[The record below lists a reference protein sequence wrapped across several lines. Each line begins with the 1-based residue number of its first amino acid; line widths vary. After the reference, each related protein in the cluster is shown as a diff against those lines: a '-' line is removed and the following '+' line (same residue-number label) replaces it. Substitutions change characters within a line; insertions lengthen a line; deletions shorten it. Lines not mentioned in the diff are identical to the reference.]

1 MQLTVLT
8 ADDRTYFIEID
19 PAMELGDVL
28 ALLGAEADQDPETI
42 GLVFNGTVMD
52 DRRKSLRDY
61 GMTGNEEAV
70 QIVDLNAMAGPS
82 RPAGSSLSP
91 SSNGMANDIERM
103 RLSMLGDP
111 NLMAQISRAR
121 PELAQA
127 IRSNPSHFAE
137 LMQREFADR
146 NRFKSEK
153 NRQVDALNADPYD
166 VEAQKKIEEAIRQQ
180 AVLENMEHAMEYSPE
195 SFGNVTML
203 YIDVEVNGTKVKAF
217 VDSGAQST
225 IISPSCAEKCGIM
238 RLVDKRFAGVARG
251 VGTAKILGRIH
262 SAQIR
267 LNDLFLPVGF
277 SVMEGRDV
285 DLLFG
290 LDMLKRHQACIDLE
304 KNCLRIQGREIPFL
318 AEHELP
324 SFARGAAELASELEE
339 ASVKRGATGV
349 APTVPHDV
357 VTPGLAH
364 AVAAGG
370 QSGTSFPGT
379 GQAVGG
385 AAPVAAGSTT
395 TTTMGESH
403 LSSPFPETD
412 IQAIVNLGVS
422 REQAIQTLTAAGGN
436 VDMAASLLF

>member
-8 ADDRTYFIEID
+8 SDERTYFIEID
-19 PAMELGDVL
+19 PTMELGDVL

-42 GLVFNGTVMD
+42 SLVFNGTVMD
-52 DRRKSLRDY
+52 DRGKTLKDY

-70 QIVDLNAMAGPS
+70 QMVNLNAMAGPS
-82 RPAGSSLSP
+82 RPAQPSSSSSSSP

-111 NLMAQISRAR
+111 NLMAQITRAR
-121 PELAQA
+121 PDFAQA
-127 IRSNPSHFAE
+127 IRNNPTHFAQ
-137 LMQREFADR
+137 LMQREFSDR
-146 NRFKSEK
+146 K
-153 NRQVDALNADPYD
+153 NQQVDALNADPYD

-267 LNDLFLPVGF
+267 LNNDLFLPVGF

-318 AEHELP
+318 AEHQLP
-324 SFARGAAELASELEE
+324 AFARGAEELAEELEQ
-339 ASVKRGATGV
+339 ASVKAGAKGV
-349 APTVPHDV
+349 APTVPHEV
-357 VTPGLAH
+357 VTPGLVN
-364 AVAAGG
+364 AVKGGLQAGA
-370 QSGTSFPGT
+370 SFPGSGHALGLGSGTAATVT
-379 GQAVGG
+379 G
-385 AAPVAAGSTT
+385 GS
-395 TTTMGESH
+395 H
-403 LSSPFPETD
+403 ASSPFPESD

-436 VDMAASLLF
+436 GKSPALSSPSSLLE

>member
-1 MQLTVLT
+1 MVN
-8 ADDRTYFIEID
+8 
-19 PAMELGDVL
+19 MNV
-28 ALLGAEADQDPETI
+28 
-42 GLVFNGTVMD
+42 
-52 DRRKSLRDY
+52 
-61 GMTGNEEAV
+61 
-70 QIVDLNAMAGPS
+70 MAGPS
-82 RPAGSSLSP
+82 RPTDP
-91 SSNGMANDIERM
+91 TTNPMANDIERM

-111 NLMAQISRAR
+111 NLMAQIARAR

-127 IRSNPSHFAE
+127 IRSNPSQFAT

-146 NRFKSEK
+146 NRLESEK
-153 NRQVDALNADPYD
+153 NRQVDLLNADPYD

-225 IISPSCAEKCGIM
+225 IISPDCAEKCGIM

-251 VGTAKILGRIH
+251 VGTAQILGRIH

-277 SVMEGRDV
+277 SVLEGRDV

-318 AEHELP
+318 PEHELP
-324 SFARGAAELASELEE
+324 SKARGVEELAQELEA
-339 ASVKRGATGV
+339 ASVRAGAKGV
-349 APTVPHDV
+349 APTTPHPVVPSDSSIQS
-357 VTPGLAH
+357 
-364 AVAAGG
+364 VAG
-370 QSGTSFPGT
+370 QAPASFPGS
-379 GQAVGG
+379 GHSLG
-385 AAPVAAGSTT
+385 AAPSATSTT
-395 TTTMGESH
+395 SEA
-403 LSSPFPETD
+403 SPFSETD
-412 IQAIVNLGVS
+412 IQAVCPACG
-422 REQAIQTLTAAGGN
+422 
-436 VDMAASLLF
+436 